1 MIKHVLVAAAVTLPA
16 VGARAADLPLA
27 RKAPAMS
34 SSLFTWTGFYGGIN
48 AGFKFSGDDDVH
60 TEGQAAPN
68 IANIEGGAHSIEMA
82 SLVAARSVTITRL
95 DRSSPASKRIL
106 IAPTSATK
114 GRLPRRSS

>member
-1 MIKHVLVAAAVTLPA
+1 MIKHVLVVAAVTLPA

-27 RKAPAMS
+27 RKAPAMT

-68 IANIEGGAHSIEMA
+68 IANIAGGARPGFVPLNRNGFI
-82 SLVAARSVTITRL
+82 
-95 DRSSPASKRIL
+95 
-106 IAPTSATK
+106 
-114 GRLPRRSS
+114 GGGCG